1 MVSLERR
8 IESVLKTQCRI
19 AIDILELERAGKI
32 SFERM
37 KELLDKKIY
46 DFEILRHLLDNE
58 EGKEWKLKER
68 IAQFETAI
76 SYAMEEEIETAI
88 HIIKGIL
95 EKEFIYSH

>member
-19 AIDILELERAGKI
+19 AIDILELTKEGKI
-32 SFERM
+32 SLVKM
-37 KELLDKKIY
+37 KELLEKKIY
-46 DFEILRHLLDNE
+46 NFKIMRDLLIENE
-58 EGKEWKLKER
+58 EKEWKLKER

-76 SYAMEEEIETAI
+76 SYAIEEEIETAI